1 MRGCFVFSY
10 FQPTSTCFN
19 ISDVISRTHG
29 VWVQFVFFRAAE
41 SRFVS
46 ASVRLNF
53 CLLHF
58 GYRFFMILSTFVS
71 LWMKNHETEIIH
83 TSYNYFVCGVF
94 CFPIVVLLWNFLS
107 LKVLDSKHLRKFSP
121 TWDQEMEAHPD
132 SKKKVEGLGQLSL
145 LKCNVT
151 LEKSSG
157 PSTIWKACISVF
169 GKQAFHCYVALLGAS
184 YSSCENLRQDFQVP
198 ITVCGKIDWQHNWC
212 NPWVFQAC
220 HAIKDLEAF

>member
-1 MRGCFVFSY
+1 MWTRVKNARSRSQSASLVCRLSLRYWDGSSLHGMWLSLEVFPYKIGRWICSKCGCFAFSY

-71 LWMKNHETEIIH
+71 LWMKNHETETIH
-83 TSYNYFVCGVF
+83 TIMLFAVFFV
-94 CFPIVVLLWNFLS
+94 FLS
-107 LKVLDSKHLRKFSP
+107 LFCCGTSYHWRCWTVNIFGSSVPPGTKKWKRIP
-121 TWDQEMEAHPD
+121 TV
-132 SKKKVEGLGQLSL
+132 KKRWRAYVS
-145 LKCNVT
+145 CPSWNVT
-151 LEKSSG
+151 
-157 PSTIWKACISVF
+157 
-169 GKQAFHCYVALLGAS
+169 
-184 YSSCENLRQDFQVP
+184 
-198 ITVCGKIDWQHNWC
+198 
-212 NPWVFQAC
+212 
-220 HAIKDLEAF
+220 